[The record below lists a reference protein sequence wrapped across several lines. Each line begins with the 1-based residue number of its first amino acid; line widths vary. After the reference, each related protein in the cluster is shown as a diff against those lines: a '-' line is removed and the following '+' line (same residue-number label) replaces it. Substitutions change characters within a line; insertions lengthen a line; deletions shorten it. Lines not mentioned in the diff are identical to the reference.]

1 MLSIHDFEVYI
12 FDCDGVILDA
22 NRLKIDA
29 MRASLSMFS
38 TIEVDRCLDYFSKNF
53 GKSRYHHVDFFLTEI
68 LSVEESSYQHFYDE
82 ILHSYSSSCRELYI
96 EAEIC
101 EGVLDFLSVINA
113 PCYVASGSDQDE
125 LRHIFKV
132 KGIYDYFFDI
142 FGSPETKSNNIKNI
156 VNNSSGKA
164 LMIGDSPS
172 DFYAAKDNEVE
183 FLFYSPYST
192 AKNEMLTLAN
202 KYQFPI
208 IGSYE
213 ELL

>member
-1 MLSIHDFEVYI
+1 MQSIHDFDVYI

-38 TIEVDRCLDYFSKNF
+38 TIEVNRCLDYFSKNF

-68 LSVEESSYQHFYDE
+68 LSVEESGYQQYYDE
-82 ILHSYSSSCRELYI
+82 ILHSYSASCRELYI
-96 EAEIC
+96 ESEFC
-101 EGVLDFLSVINA
+101 ESVLDFLNVLNA

-125 LRHIFKV
+125 LRHIFKI
-132 KGIYDYFFDI
+132 KGIYGYFVDI
-142 FGSPETKSNNIKNI
+142 LGSPETKSNNIKNI

-208 IGSYE
+208 VGGYE